1 MKVALY
7 ARYSSEHQRD
17 ASIEDQLRIC
27 RQRAE
32 RENWTIVD
40 SYTDRAISGASL
52 LRPGIQELIQDAQRG
67 RFEMIVAEAMDRLS
81 RDQEDIA
88 GLFKRMSFAGVKLF
102 TLSEGEVGQLH
113 IGLKGTMNA
122 LFLKDLADKTRRGQR
137 GRIEGG
143 KSGGGLCYGYDVI
156 RAIGADGQPVTGERK
171 INAAEADVV
180 RRIFVEYAA
189 GKSSRTIACKL
200 NADGIAG
207 PQGRAWGPSTIHGNI
222 ARRNGVLNNELYVG
236 RLVWNRQRFLKD
248 PESGK
253 RIARGNPESEWVVQT
268 VPELRIVDD
277 RLWANVRE
285 RQSSLK
291 VSSSETGANPTA
303 ERRRPKYLFAKLTRC
318 GACGGGYNLISG
330 TLLGCATARNKGTCA
345 NRLNIRRDTLEAA
358 VLDGLRDQMMEP
370 ALFKEFCDEF
380 TREVN
385 RLRMVGSASLE
396 AKRAELP
403 KIVRQIRGIIEA
415 IKDGLYQS
423 SMKAE
428 MERLEGRKAELEH
441 ALAEAEAPPPLLH
454 PSLAEVYRQKVTT
467 LADAL
472 TREDTRDNAAEIIR
486 SLVSAIVLT
495 PEDGKLAI
503 TLQGDLAA
511 MLSHAAHN
519 KKPSTPGGE
528 AGLIAAIG
536 SQSTWV
542 AGVGF
547 EPTTFRL

>member
-27 RQRAE
+27 RERAE
-32 RENWTIVD
+32 REGWTIVD

-52 LRPGIQELIQDAQRG
+52 LRPGIQELMQDAQRG
-67 RFEMIVAEAMDRLS
+67 RFQMIVAEAMDRLS

-113 IGLKGTMNA
+113 IGLRGTMNA
-122 LFLKDLADKTRRGQR
+122 MFLKNLADKTRRGQR

-156 RAIGADGQPVTGERK
+156 RAIGADGQAVTGERQ

-180 RRIFVEYAA
+180 RRIFGEYAA
-189 GKSSRTIACKL
+189 GRSSRTIACKL

-207 PQGRAWGPSTIHGNI
+207 PQGRHWGPSTIHGSVQ
-222 ARRNGVLNNELYVG
+222 RRNGILNNELYIG
-236 RLVWNRQRFLKD
+236 QLVWNRQRFLKD
-248 PESGK
+248 PNTGK
-253 RIARGNPESEWVVQT
+253 RIARPNPEDEWVVHG

-277 RLWANVRE
+277 EVWASARN
-285 RQSSLK
+285 RQSALK
-291 VSSSETGANPTA
+291 MTQNEPGSNPTA
-303 ERRRPKYLFAKLTRC
+303 ERRRPKYLFARLTRC

-330 TLLGCATARNKGTCA
+330 TLLGCATARNKGTCD

-358 VLDGLRDQMMEP
+358 VLDGLRDQLMEP
-370 ALFKEFCDEF
+370 ALFKEFCEEF

-385 RLRMVGSASLE
+385 RVRMEGSASLE
-396 AKRAELP
+396 AKRGELL
-403 KIVRQIRGIIEA
+403 KIARQIRGIIEA
-415 IKDGLYQS
+415 IKDGLYQP

-428 MERLEGRKAELEH
+428 MGRLEERKSELE
-441 ALAEAEAPPPLLH
+441 LLLQGAETPPPLLH

-472 TREDTRDNAAEIIR
+472 TREDTRENAAEIIR
-486 SLVSAIVLT
+486 SLVNAIVLT

-519 KKPSTPGGE
+519 KKPSTPGGGT
-528 AGLIAAIG
+528 GLIAAIG